1 MSIIVRLVVLL
12 LFFAICVCATN
23 AKPNARDYIK
33 RGDTQVGLNNFTNA
47 IRNYTRAIEL
57 DPSLAEAY
65 VKRGMG
71 WRVKGGLSGPIR
83 DFEGADEIDPQATI
97 NNELIV
103 SAGVSVKDAFN
114 EIAELNERR
123 TD

>member
-1 MSIIVRLVVLL
+1 
-12 LFFAICVCATN
+12 
-23 AKPNARDYIK
+23 
-33 RGDTQVGLNNFTNA
+33 
-47 IRNYTRAIEL
+47 
-57 DPSLAEAY
+57 
-65 VKRGMG
+65 MG
-71 WRVKGGLSGPIR
+71 WRAKGGLSGAIR
-83 DFEGADEIDPQATI
+83 DFERADEIDPQATI